1 MFTRKRGDTKLKNVS
16 SISDKVREKYR
27 SDSHLETILK
37 REKVTSLHQ
46 LKKKYRDER
55 NKKSKQ

>member
-1 MFTRKRGDTKLKNVS
+1 MFKRKRGDTKLKNVS
-16 SISDKVREKYR
+16 GISKKVEKKYR

-46 LKKKYRDER
+46 LKQKYIDER
-55 NKKSKQ
+55 KRKSAQ